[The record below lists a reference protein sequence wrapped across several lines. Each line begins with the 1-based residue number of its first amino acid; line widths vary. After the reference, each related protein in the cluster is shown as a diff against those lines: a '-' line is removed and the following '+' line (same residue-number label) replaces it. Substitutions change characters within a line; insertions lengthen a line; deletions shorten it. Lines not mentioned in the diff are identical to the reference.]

1 MDRGSC
7 GLRCVR
13 NQKCLQCELRAESC
27 EQAMINGIVIQ
38 VNGESR
44 ETAAGTTV
52 RELLDQ
58 LGLNAGRVA
67 IEYNLQ
73 ILAKTKWE
81 ETRVASGDKLEIGQF
96 VGGG

>member
-1 MDRGSC
+1 MS
-7 GLRCVR
+7 
-13 NQKCLQCELRAESC
+13 
-27 EQAMINGIVIQ
+27 NGIVIQ

-52 RELLDQ
+52 LALLEQ

-73 ILAKTKWE
+73 ILAKPKWE
-81 ETRVASGDKLEIGQF
+81 ETRVASGDKLEIVQF

>member
-1 MDRGSC
+1 
-7 GLRCVR
+7 VT
-13 NQKCLQCELRAESC
+13 Q
-27 EQAMINGIVIQ
+27 GILIQ

-52 RELLDQ
+52 TGLLLQ

-67 IEYNLQ
+67 VEHNLR
-73 ILAKTKWE
+73 ILPKNKWE
-81 ETRVASGDKLEIGQF
+81 DTQVAEGDRFEIVQF